1 MEADIGV
8 MPSQAKE
15 RQEPSE
21 PGKGKEAFS
30 SRAVRGSVTLP
41 NLDFWLLAFRTVRIN
56 SVVFTTKFMVIYYSH
71 CTKLIL
77 GLGAPLS
84 LLLQATGTSLPPPSM
99 P

>member
-21 PGKGKEAFS
+21 AGKGKEAFS

-41 NLDFWLLAFRTVRIN
+41 I
-56 SVVFTTKFMVIYYSH
+56 
-71 CTKLIL
+71 
-77 GLGAPLS
+77 P
-84 LLLQATGTSLPPPSM
+84 
-99 P
+99 